1 MVYKHKLVNIDC
13 LDEEIDPDNGDET
26 MVAAILAS
34 AQTETDRPL
43 LKEVTSTK
51 RPHDFRAGEIS
62 LHNSYWLSNH

>member
-1 MVYKHKLVNIDC
+1 MYKHKLVNIDC
-13 LDEEIDPDNGDET
+13 LDEEIYPDNGDET

-43 LKEVTSTK
+43 LAVVTSTK

-62 LHNSYWLSNH
+62 QNNSYWLSNH